1 MKSLYDWSNIFVLP
15 SYTEGNPRVIF
26 ESLSRQRPI
35 ILFEDISFL
44 SKNNKGV
51 FVSKRNFKSFKN
63 KVNFILKNYYKIQ
76 NSIKKNK
83 KITSSSFDQS
93 FLKYFN

>member
-15 SYTEGNPRVIF
+15 SYTEGNPRVILI
-26 ESLSRQRPI
+26 LSRQRPI
-35 ILFEDISFL
+35 ILLKILLFYQKIIKEFSYL
-44 SKNNKGV
+44 E
-51 FVSKRNFKSFKN
+51 NFKSFKN